1 MTDRQITD
9 EVMAGSLRALDLT
22 NDQGFFCGRILAD
35 FGVDVIK
42 IEPPGGDPSR
52 NIGPFYQES
61 IDPEKSL
68 FWFAYNANK
77 RGITLDITKNE
88 GREIFKKLAKRADIV
103 IESFPVGYMQSIG
116 LNYSDLCNINPKIIM
131 VSITPFGST
140 GPYRHYN
147 SCELVNMAMSGLM
160 DLSGDPDRP
169 PVMLSFSHACHHAG
183 AQAAMATLAACYW
196 CQESNKGQHID
207 IAIRDSIIQM
217 IAQPIAHW
225 VVNRVRIRR
234 SGQYRIGWGP
244 GLVRQIW
251 PCKDGF
257 VIFLL
262 GGGATR
268 AKTNKALTEWIESE
282 WMASDFLKEMDWDN
296 FDMSTTTEK
305 IVNNL
310 EKDIGR
316 FFLAHTKQE
325 LFEGGFKRHVDVYP
339 VNDCRDIAEELQ
351 LKERNFWIKVNHP
364 EFGMDLIYPGAFV
377 KSSETFSGIRQRAPM
392 IGEHCNDI
400 YENELGISKTKLN
413 SLRERKII

>member
-1 MTDRQITD
+1 MTDRQDNT
-9 EVMAGSLRALDLT
+9 MLKSLRALDVT
-22 NDQGFFCGRILAD
+22 DDQGFFCGRILAD
-35 FGVDVIK
+35 FGVEVIK

-52 NIGPFYQES
+52 NIGPFYHES
-61 IDPEKSL
+61 IDPDKSL

-77 RGITLDITKNE
+77 RGITLDITNNE
-88 GREIFKKLAKRADIV
+88 GREIFKKLVNKADFV
-103 IESFPVGYMQSIG
+103 IESFPVGYMQNIG
-116 LNYSDLCNINPKIIM
+116 LNYSELCKINPKVIM

-140 GPYRHYN
+140 GPYSRYK
-147 SCELVNMAMSGLM
+147 SCELINMAMSGLM

-169 PVMLSFSHACHHAG
+169 PVMISFSHACHHAG
-183 AQAAMATLAACYW
+183 AQAALAALAACYW

-225 VVNRVRIRR
+225 VINRVRIRR

-262 GGGATR
+262 GGGSTR
-268 AKTNKALTEWIESE
+268 VRTNKALASWID
-282 WMASDFLKEMDWDN
+282 SDGIAGDFMKEMDWDN
-296 FDMSTTTEK
+296 FDMSTTTETV
-305 IVNNL
+305 VNKL

-339 VNDCRDIAEELQ
+339 VNNCRDIAEELQ
-351 LKERNFWIKVNHP
+351 LKERNFWIKVDHP
-364 EFGMDLIYPGAFV
+364 ELETELIYPGAFV
-377 KSSETFSGIRQRAPM
+377 KSSETSCGIRRRAPM

-400 YENELGISKTKLN
+400 YEKELGFSKAKLKT
-413 SLRERKII
+413 LMQRKTI